1 MDCVVL
7 MLALIWYMDINLQ
20 LMLKPIF
27 IQMKAIRYLA
37 ASMFL
42 LTGILHFYLAINP
55 TPEIGSIGMLIA
67 GIVYSAT
74 GVLLLMKVG
83 FARWLG
89 LIPIVPMAM
98 APFMLNLSSLDWTML
113 WFPIELV
120 AVLCCIILLLKK
132 SKGL

>member
-1 MDCVVL
+1 
-7 MLALIWYMDINLQ
+7 MLE
-20 LMLKPIF
+20 PTF

-55 TPEIGSIGMLIA
+55 TPEVISSIGMLIF

-74 GVLLLMKVG
+74 GVLLLMKIG

-89 LIPIVPMAM
+89 LIPIVPMVM
-98 APFMLNLSSLDWTML
+98 TPFMLDLSSLDWTIL

-120 AVLCCIILLLKK
+120 AVICCIILLVRK
-132 SKGL
+132 SKG

>member
-1 MDCVVL
+1 
-7 MLALIWYMDINLQ
+7 
-20 LMLKPIF
+20 
-27 IQMKAIRYLA
+27 MKAIRYLA

-55 TPEIGSIGMLIA
+55 TPETGSIAGLIG

-89 LIPIVPMAM
+89 LIPIIAIVM
-98 APFMLNLSSLDWTML
+98 APFMLDLTNLDWTMV

-120 AVLCCIILLLKK
+120 AVICCIILLVKK
-132 SKGL
+132 SKG

>member
-1 MDCVVL
+1 
-7 MLALIWYMDINLQ
+7 
-20 LMLKPIF
+20 
-27 IQMKAIRYLA
+27 MKAIRYLA

-55 TPEIGSIGMLIA
+55 TPEISSIGMLIG

-89 LIPIVPMAM
+89 LIPIVPMS
-98 APFMLNLSSLDWTML
+98 NL
-113 WFPIELV
+113 
-120 AVLCCIILLLKK
+120 
-132 SKGL
+132 

>member
-1 MDCVVL
+1 
-7 MLALIWYMDINLQ
+7 
-20 LMLKPIF
+20 MLKTYYRFKRLVYSFTPKSF
-27 IQMKAIRYLA
+27 NQMKAIRYLA

-42 LTGILHFYLAINP
+42 LTGILHFYLWLNP
-55 TPEIGSIGMLIA
+55 TPTVISPNGMLIG

-89 LIPIVPMAM
+89 LFPIVPIVMT
-98 APFMLNLSSLDWTML
+98 PFMLDLSSLDWSMV

-120 AVLCCIILLLKK
+120 AVICCIILLVKK
-132 SKGL
+132 SKG